1 MNQTTVAGQQHPSK
15 TLTGVA
21 TDLTRYTLEVVE
33 TGNQEKYEGRLQDV
47 THVMMNLANRF
58 NSKIRLW
65 SAVPVDDGCGCIDY
79 DVAIIKEV
87 TPSK

>member
-1 MNQTTVAGQQHPSK
+1 MEVAEKQCAVYS
-15 TLTGVA
+15 VEMV
-21 TDLTRYTLEVVE
+21 RYTIEVVS

-47 THVMMNLANRF
+47 THVMMNLADRF

-79 DVAIIKEV
+79 DVEIIKEV
-87 TPSK
+87 NPSK